1 MKVYIIKEKP
11 GNIEGADDLKII
23 KVQPEQEKAFLEE
36 YQGRIIITGSSI
48 QDVLIQFG
56 QLINDRNQ

>member
-1 MKVYIIKEKP
+1 MKVYIVKETS

-23 KVQPEQEKAFLEE
+23 KVQPEDEKAFLEE

-48 QDVLIQFG
+48 QDVLIKFS
-56 QLINDRNQ
+56 QLLNDRSQ